1 MGQSGDPGLYL
12 FYRAAG
18 PDPAVAEEALAEI
31 GAHWM
36 DGYSTIILDFMR
48 VLRPGVP
55 QRGRLIDFLEDRTG
69 QSFGTDLNRWR
80 RWMWSLPYDPHPEYG
95 EFKASLLGQ
104 VVDVRMMEFFP
115 AGARATIRLDEV
127 DWGGV
132 PVNGIPP
139 LEHPTHIP
147 ADEADYLDD
156 TDVIFGISVNGEARA
171 YPKRI
176 LAWHEMALDEIGD
189 VELTII
195 YCTLC
200 GTVLPYE
207 SEVGGHLRKF
217 GTSGLLYR
225 SNKLFFD
232 EETMSLWSTLEGRP
246 VIGDL
251 VGEGLELRLRSS
263 VTTTWGEWRRRHPD
277 TTVLSIDTGFSR
289 NYGEGV
295 AYRDYFA
302 TDRLM
307 FQVPS
312 TDDRLNNKDEVLVM
326 LIEPAEGDGEREPLA
341 IAADFLDENRVY
353 PFEFA
358 GRSFVVITSEE
369 GANRV
374 FETGEV
380 RFARRDDSDRVQDRA
395 RRRWQVEEEALV
407 AGDRPEIRLP
417 RVTAN
422 RAFWF
427 GWYAQFPQTQLI
439 Q

>member
-31 GAHWM
+31 GAHWK

-55 QRGRLIDFLEDRTG
+55 QRGRLIDFLEDRPG
-69 QSFGTDLNRWR
+69 QSFGTDLNQWR

-95 EFKASLLGQ
+95 QFKASLLGQ
-104 VVDVRMMEFFP
+104 VVDVRMTQFFP
-115 AGARATIRLDEV
+115 AGARTTIRLDEV

-156 TDVIFGISVNGEARA
+156 GDVIFGISVNGEARA

-207 SEVGGHLRKF
+207 SEVGGQLRKF

-246 VIGDL
+246 VVGDL

-341 IAADFLDENRVY
+341 IAVDFLDDNRIY
-353 PFEFA
+353 PFQFA
-358 GRSFVVITSEE
+358 GRSFVVIKSEE

-374 FETGEV
+374 YETGEV

-407 AGDRPEIRLP
+407 GGDRPEVRLP

>member
-31 GAHWM
+31 GAHWR

-69 QSFGTDLNRWR
+69 QSFGTDLNQWR
-80 RWMWSLPYDPHPEYG
+80 RWMWSLPYEPHPEYG
-95 EFKASLLGQ
+95 QFKASLLGQ

-115 AGARATIRLDEV
+115 AGARTTIRLDEV

-139 LEHPTHIP
+139 LEHPAHIP

-156 TDVIFGISVNGEARA
+156 GDVIFGISVNGEARA

-207 SEVGGHLRKF
+207 SEVGGQLRRF

-326 LIEPAEGDGEREPLA
+326 LIEPAEGGGEREPLA
-341 IAADFLDENRVY
+341 IAVDFLDENRIY

-374 FETGEV
+374 YETGEV

-407 AGDRPEIRLP
+407 GGDRPEVRLP

-427 GWYAQFPQTQLI
+427 GWYAQFSQTQLI